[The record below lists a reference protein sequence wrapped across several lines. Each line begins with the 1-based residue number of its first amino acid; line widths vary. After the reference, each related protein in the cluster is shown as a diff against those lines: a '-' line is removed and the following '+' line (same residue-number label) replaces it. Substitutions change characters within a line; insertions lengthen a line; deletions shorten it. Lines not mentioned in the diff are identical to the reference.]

1 MTNEN
6 CPTSV
11 NRYWWSTPLTAPSQ
25 RLIHTNPRSAA
36 CAISAPRF
44 HNPNVWSNSSSGISS
59 GATPYHAIFE
69 YA

>member
-36 CAISAPRF
+36 CAISTAQGY
-44 HNPNVWSNSSSGISS
+44 HSNVGSNSSSGIRS
-59 GATPYHAIFE
+59 GATPYHASFE
-69 YA
+69 HA